1 MSCLINNTG
10 YSNGTTYIPP
20 ESECQC
26 YPVATTIWTYAVI
39 ICFVIGF
46 PGAVVVLLEMFQK
59 RRKGTPFAPTDI
71 YTLNLTVMDV
81 LYLLLLQP
89 DIFIGPNWRGT
100 WYAAFLSFM
109 HTFNMCGRPLFITC
123 ISLECYLAVVH
134 PAIYRT
140 RKSLTPRC
148 LMAVGVWTMTV
159 GFGFYFAIRDINVSD
174 FIPILLLIFTLSV
187 IVFCD
192 FSTLWTLKRPG
203 PGGRNSN
210 PLKTRALRIIINNF
224 IVTLITYLPVTITWV
239 LFQCMNWDELTFSCK
254 VMIPATC
261 FNVAGNTVSIML
273 QVNNLG
279 KLDSMKN
286 CMQKFTSGSLCFV
299 F

>member
-10 YSNGTTYIPP
+10 YSNGTTSIPP
-20 ESECQC
+20 ESECQH
-26 YPVATTIWTYAVI
+26 YPVTTMIWTCAVV
-39 ICFVIGF
+39 ICFVFGF
-46 PGAVVVLLEMFQK
+46 PGAVVVLLEMLQK
-59 RRKGTPFAPTDI
+59 RRKGTSFAPTDI
-71 YTLNLTVMDV
+71 YMLNVTIMDC

-89 DIFIGPNWRGT
+89 DIFIGPHVDGT
-100 WYAAFLSFM
+100 WYAVFLSFM

-140 RKSLTPRC
+140 RKSLTPRV

-159 GFGFYFAIRDINVSD
+159 GFGFYFTVKDIKVSD
-174 FIPILLLIFTLSV
+174 FIPILFLIFTLPV

-192 FSTLWTLKRPG
+192 FSTLWTLKRSG
-203 PGGRNSN
+203 PGGRNGN

-224 IVTLITYLPVTITWV
+224 IITLITYLPVTITWV
-239 LFQCMNWDELTFSCK
+239 LFQCMNWDETTFSCQ
-254 VMIPATC
+254 VLIPVIC
-261 FNVAGNTVSIML
+261 VNVAGNTLSIML

-286 CMQKFTSGSLCFV
+286 CMQKCT
-299 F
+299 